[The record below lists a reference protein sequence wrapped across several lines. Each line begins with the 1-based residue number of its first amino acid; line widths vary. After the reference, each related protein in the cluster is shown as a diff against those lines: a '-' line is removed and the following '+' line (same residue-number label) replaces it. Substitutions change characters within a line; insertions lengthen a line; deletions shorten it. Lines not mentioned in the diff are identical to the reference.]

1 MKIHIVKKGDT
12 LYLIAQK
19 YNVSLEEIIKLNPDI
34 TNPDQINIGM
44 KVKVPTGSGHHG
56 GQMDIMHQHV
66 VQQGDT
72 LWKLSKAWGVP
83 LGDMI
88 KANPQLKNPNVL
100 LTGEIVNIPTPGSSG
115 MMHDMSENSGKGTGH
130 HMLSPTSVMHG
141 VQGLMGKIPT
151 GKKPTGQKPSTM
163 PIPEVL
169 PEAIEPAP
177 APEPVPTPLPAPVP
191 VVEKKYPVYNAQQH
205 VDLFKQYGVPATE
218 VMSLYDMPKMPEA
231 VSPAS
236 QGPMKHGY
244 GFSNPTVVSPAM
256 TGGYGNP
263 TAVSP
268 AMTGGYGMNP
278 TAVSPAMT
286 GGYGMNPTAVSPA
299 MTGGYGNPTAV
310 SPASIGGGYGMNPTA
325 VSPAEEGPEWG
336 PPMTLPWGAPS
347 YGFNPSM
354 VSPAEMGPQ
363 GGYGYGGFDPSMVSP
378 AEMGPQGGYGY
389 GGFDPSMVSP
399 AEMGP
404 HGGYGYDPSMVS
416 PANVGPQGGYGYG
429 YDPSMVSPANVG
441 PHGGYGFD
449 PSMVSPANV
458 GPHGGY
464 GYDPSMVSP
473 ANIGPQGGYGFDP
486 SMVSPANVG
495 PQGGYGY
502 GYDPSMVSP
511 ANMGPQGGYGYG
523 YDPSMVSPA
532 NMGPSGYTYMGNG
545 QVSPI
550 VAGATDKNCNCGC
563 RDDEGP
569 HIDEESIGFN
579 EPKAKV
585 ARKKKPVIRTVR
597 TAKPKRRGS
606 YPWINR

>member
-19 YNVSLEEIIKLNPDI
+19 YNVSLEEIIKLNPEI
-34 TNPDQINIGM
+34 TNPDQIDIGM
-44 KVKVPTGSGHHG
+44 KVKVPTGSNHHN

-115 MMHDMSENSGKGTGH
+115 MMMHEMSENNGKGTGH
-130 HMLSPTSVMHG
+130 HHHLSPSSVMQG
-141 VQGLMGKIPT
+141 VQGLMSKIPT

-163 PIPEVL
+163 PMPIPEVL
-169 PEAIEPAP
+169 PEAVEPTP
-177 APEPVPTPLPAPVP
+177 MPIPEPVPTPLPAPMP
-191 VVEKKYPVYNAQQH
+191 VVEKKYPVYQAQQH

-244 GFSNPTVVSPAM
+244 GFSNPTVVSPEM
-256 TGGYGNP
+256 TGGYGMNMA
-263 TAVSP
+263 AVSP
-268 AMTGGYGMNP
+268 AMTGGYGMNMA
-278 TAVSPAMT
+278 AVSPAST
-286 GGYGMNPTAVSPA
+286 GGGYGF
-299 MTGGYGNPTAV
+299 PTAV
-310 SPASIGGGYGMNPTA
+310 SPASTGGSYGFDMGPTA
-325 VSPAEEGPEWG
+325 VSPAQEGPEWG

-347 YGFNPSM
+347 YGYNPSMVSPAEMGPQGGYGYNPSMVSPAEMGPQGGYGFNPSM

-363 GGYGYGGFDPSMVSP
+363 GGYGFNPSMVSP
-378 AEMGPQGGYGY
+378 AEMGPQGGYGFNPWMVSPAEMGPQGGY
-389 GGFDPSMVSP
+389 GFNPTMVSP

-404 HGGYGYDPSMVS
+404 HGGY
-416 PANVGPQGGYGYG
+416 
-429 YDPSMVSPANVG
+429 
-441 PHGGYGFD
+441 
-449 PSMVSPANV
+449 
-458 GPHGGY
+458 
-464 GYDPSMVSP
+464 
-473 ANIGPQGGYGFDP
+473 GYGFDP

-511 ANMGPQGGYGYG
+511 ANMGPQG
-523 YDPSMVSPA
+523 
-532 NMGPSGYTYMGNG
+532 YTYMGNG

-550 VAGATDKNCNCGC
+550 VAGANDKNGNCGC
-563 RDDEGP
+563 RE
-569 HIDEESIGFN
+569 DEEELVDEENIELN
-579 EPKAKV
+579 APKAKV

-597 TAKPKRRGS
+597 TTKPKRRGS
-606 YPWINR
+606 FPWINQ

>member
-19 YNVSLEEIIKLNPDI
+19 YNVSLEEIIKLNPEI
-34 TNPDQINIGM
+34 TNPDQIGIGM
-44 KVKVPTGSGHHG
+44 KVKVPTGSNHHG

-115 MMHDMSENSGKGTGH
+115 MMHDMSESNGNGKGTGH

-163 PIPEVL
+163 PMPIPEVL
-169 PEAIEPAP
+169 PEAVEPAP
-177 APEPVPTPLPAPVP
+177 APVPTPLPAPVP

-231 VSPAS
+231 VSPES

-256 TGGYGNP
+256 TSGYGMNP

-299 MTGGYGNPTAV
+299 MTGGYGNMAAVSPASTGSGYGFPTAV
-310 SPASIGGGYGMNPTA
+310 SPASTGGGYGNEMGPTA

-347 YGFNPSM
+347 YGFS
-354 VSPAEMGPQ
+354 
-363 GGYGYGGFDPSMVSP
+363 PSMVSP

-404 HGGYGYDPSMVS
+404 HGGYGS
-416 PANVGPQGGYGYG
+416 
-429 YDPSMVSPANVG
+429 
-441 PHGGYGFD
+441 
-449 PSMVSPANV
+449 
-458 GPHGGY
+458 
-464 GYDPSMVSP
+464 
-473 ANIGPQGGYGFDP
+473 YGFDP

-523 YDPSMVSPA
+523 FDPSMVSPANMGPQGGYGYDPSMVSPANVGPQGGYGYGYDPSMVSPA
-532 NMGPSGYTYMGNG
+532 NMGPAGYTYMGNG

-550 VAGATDKNCNCGC
+550 VAGAADKNCNCGC
-563 RDDEGP
+563 REDEGP
-569 HIDEESIGFN
+569 HIDEESIELN
-579 EPKAKV
+579 EAKAKV
-585 ARKKKPVIRTVR
+585 ARKKKPVIRTAR
-597 TAKPKRRGS
+597 TTKPKRRGS